1 MRGCIAMQ
9 QYYAT
14 PLCTRTH
21 NHQEYINSANSC
33 LFSKVDSFNNITI
46 VNIPIMD
53 WKRDWNLTGRVW
65 LTMFLLF
72 ILYLVFMTVLL
83 AFGAGYWLIVLLAVG
98 MGLVQYFFSDKLVLW
113 STGARII
120 EENEYPDLHMTVEKL
135 CKEADLPKP
144 RIAIMQSPVPNAF
157 ATGRSPKHAV
167 VACTDSIMRLLKKD
181 ELEAVLAHELAHVK
195 NRDILTMT
203 MASFIAMIAS
213 MIMQSFFF
221 SALFGGRSREGG
233 SWIIVWIVSIAVY
246 AVSTL
251 LILALSRYREFAADR
266 GSALITKNPRAL
278 ISALKKISGRMDAV
292 PVEYKEKVEGAN
304 AFFII
309 PAISG
314 NSFMELLSTHPPL
327 EKRIAN
333 LEKVETELRGF

>member
-1 MRGCIAMQ
+1 M
-9 QYYAT
+9 
-14 PLCTRTH
+14 
-21 NHQEYINSANSC
+21 E
-33 LFSKVDSFNNITI
+33 
-46 VNIPIMD
+46 
-53 WKRDWNLTGRVW
+53 WKRDWGLTGRIV
-65 LTMFLLF
+65 LTGFLLL
-72 ILYLVFMTVLL
+72 ILYLVFMTILL
-83 AFGAGYWLIVLLAVG
+83 AFGAGLWLIVLLAIG

-113 STGARII
+113 STGARILDKD
-120 EENEYPDLHMTVEKL
+120 EYPELHQTVEKL
-135 CKEADLPKP
+135 CKEADLPLPK
-144 RIAIMQSPVPNAF
+144 IAIMQSPVPNAF

-167 VACTDSIMRLLKKD
+167 VACTDSIMRLLNKE

-221 SALFGGRSREGG
+221 SAVLGGRNREGG
-233 SWIIVWIVSIAVY
+233 GTIIIWIVSIIVY

-266 GSALITKNPRAL
+266 GSALITKKPKAL
-278 ISALKKISGRMDAV
+278 ISALSKISGRMDAV
-292 PVEYKEKVEGAN
+292 PPEAKAKVEAAN

-309 PAISG
+309 PALSG
-314 NSFMELLSTHPPL
+314 RSFMELLSTHPPL

-333 LEKVETELRGF
+333 LEKIEAEMHGY

>member
-1 MRGCIAMQ
+1 M
-9 QYYAT
+9 
-14 PLCTRTH
+14 
-21 NHQEYINSANSC
+21 E
-33 LFSKVDSFNNITI
+33 
-46 VNIPIMD
+46 
-53 WKRDWNLTGRVW
+53 WKRDWGLTGRIV
-65 LTMFLLF
+65 LTGFLLL
-72 ILYLVFMTVLL
+72 ILYLVFMGILL
-83 AFGAGYWLIVLLAVG
+83 FLFPSANYWLFVILAVG

-113 STGARII
+113 STGARVL
-120 EENEYPDLHMTVEKL
+120 EKDEYPELHRTVEKL
-135 CKEADLPKP
+135 CKEADLPLPK
-144 RIAIMQSPVPNAF
+144 IAIMQSPVPNAF

-167 VACTDSIMRLLKKD
+167 VACTDSIMRLLTKD

-221 SALFGGRSREGG
+221 SAMLGGRNREGSG
-233 SWIIVWIVSIAVY
+233 GTIIIWIVSIVVY

-266 GSALITKNPRAL
+266 GSALITKNPKAL
-278 ISALKKISGRMDAV
+278 MSALSKISGRMDAV
-292 PVEYKEKVEGAN
+292 PPEAKAKIEAAN

-314 NSFMELLSTHPPL
+314 RSFMELLSTHPPL

-333 LEKVETELRGF
+333 LEKIEAEMHGY

>member
-1 MRGCIAMQ
+1 M
-9 QYYAT
+9 
-14 PLCTRTH
+14 
-21 NHQEYINSANSC
+21 E
-33 LFSKVDSFNNITI
+33 
-46 VNIPIMD
+46 
-53 WKRDWNLTGRVW
+53 WKRDWGLTGRVW

-72 ILYLVFMTVLL
+72 ILYLVFMTILL
-83 AFGAGYWLIVLLAVG
+83 AFGAGLWLIVLLAVG

-113 STGARII
+113 STGARIL
-120 EENEYPDLHMTVEKL
+120 EKDEYPELHQTVEKL
-135 CKEADLPKP
+135 CREADLPLPK
-144 RIAIMQSPVPNAF
+144 IAIMQSPVPNAF

-167 VACTDSIMRLLKKD
+167 VACTDSIMRLLTKD

-221 SALFGGRSREGG
+221 SAMLGGRNREGG
-233 SWIIVWIVSIAVY
+233 GGAIIWIVSIVVY

-266 GSALITKNPRAL
+266 GSALITKNPKAL
-278 ISALKKISGRMDAV
+278 MSALSKISGRMDAV
-292 PVEYKEKVEGAN
+292 PREAKAKVEAAN

-309 PAISG
+309 PALSG
-314 NSFMELLSTHPPL
+314 RSFMELLSTHPPL

-333 LEKVETELRGF
+333 LEKIEAEMHGY